1 MQPASTT
8 ALTPWRTQYVA
19 RKDLFSF
26 LGASFRLFDDRDQL
40 VFFVKQKAFKLK
52 EEITV
57 FADEAQS
64 QARLHI
70 RARNI
75 MDISATYD
83 VSETD
88 GTVVGALRRQGMKS
102 IFRDTWLVL
111 DTAGAEIAKIEE
123 DSLLAALFRRFVT
136 ALLPQTFRVT
146 DSAGRPV
153 GEIKQRFTFFRLTY
167 DVRLD
172 GLDPRLGVAA
182 AVLLLAIEGRQ
193 QS

>member
-1 MQPASTT
+1 MQPASST

-19 RKDLFSF
+19 RKDLFNF
-26 LGASFRLFDDRDQL
+26 LGASFRLFDDQDQL

-64 QARLHI
+64 QPRLHI

-88 GTVVGALRRQGMKS
+88 GTVVGAIRRQGMKS

-111 DTAGAEIAKIEE
+111 DTSGAEIAKIEE

-136 ALLPQTFRVT
+136 ALLPQTFGVT
-146 DSAGRPV
+146 DASGKRVA
-153 GEIKQRFTFFRLTY
+153 EIKQRFTFFRLTY

-193 QS
+193 QG

>member
-1 MQPASTT
+1 MQPAPST
-8 ALTPWRTQYVA
+8 ALTAWRTQYVA

-26 LGASFRLFDDRDQL
+26 LGASFRLLDDQDQL

-57 FADEAQS
+57 YADEAQS

-83 VSETD
+83 VSEPD
-88 GTVVGALRRQGMKS
+88 GTVVGSLRREGMRS
-102 IFRDTWLVL
+102 IFRDSWLVL
-111 DTAGAEIAKIEE
+111 DTSGAEIAKIQE
-123 DSLLAALFRRFVT
+123 DSLLAALFRRFIT
-136 ALLPQTFRVT
+136 PILPQTFRVT
-146 DSAGRPV
+146 NAAGTQIA
-153 GEIKQRFTFFRLTY
+153 ELKQRFTFFRLTY
-167 DVRLD
+167 DVRLED
-172 GLDPRLGVAA
+172 LDPRLGVAA

-193 QS
+193 KG